1 VLRDPILDAL
11 GPSFSNRHDLL
22 VGPFQLMW
30 LEIFVHVS
38 PHSEKLTSQLSQH
51 ALVVVSTAQDHARLA
66 RRKAS
71 RITRAMAFSNASRV
85 PWRLYQR

>member
-1 VLRDPILDAL
+1 MLRDAVLDAL
-11 GPSFSNRHDLL
+11 ATINCAQEFQRCQQSLNRIIE
-22 VGPFQLMW
+22 VA
-30 LEIFVHVS
+30 VHVS
-38 PHSEKLTSQLSQH
+38 PHSKKFATELGQH